1 MDFGDAIKNVKKE
14 ANIQRAGWNGKG
26 MHVFLFQAL
35 GAEGEP
41 DSSFPPV
48 LGLFNAQGKK
58 QLGWAP
64 SQADMMAED
73 WIVLV

>member
-1 MDFGDAIKNVKKE
+1 MDFGDAVKNVKKG

-26 MHVFLFQAL
+26 MHVSLFQAM
-35 GAEGEP
+35 ESVDEP
-41 DSSFPPV
+41 DDDFPPV
-48 LGLFNAQGKK
+48 LCLFNAQGKQ

-73 WIVLV
+73 WIVVV